1 MLFEHDD
8 DNPVRILTEDESWF
22 LLDDTRYGR
31 LVTYAAGELDVV
43 PINVKAVKRRLLI
56 RTTPGTKLIE
66 VVIGGKVAFEAD
78 AILSGEAWSV
88 VVKGNARVLEHAGEI
103 EAAEA
108 AGIESWLPTQK
119 NFYIEITP
127 EHVEGRHFELGPE
140 PEEL

>member
-8 DNPVRILTEDESWF
+8 DSPVRILTEDESWF
-22 LLDDTRYGR
+22 LLEDTRYGR

-43 PINVKAVKRRLLI
+43 PINVEAVKQRLLI

-78 AILSGEAWSV
+78 AILSGEAWCV
-88 VVKGNARVLEHAGEI
+88 VVKGSARVLEHAGEI

-108 AGIESWLPTQK
+108 AKIESWLPTHK
-119 NFYIEITP
+119 DVYVEITP

>member
-8 DNPVRILTEDESWF
+8 DNPVRILTEDESW
-22 LLDDTRYGR
+22 LLLEDTRYGR

-43 PINVKAVKRRLLI
+43 PINVKAVKQRLLI

-88 VVKGNARVLEHAGEI
+88 VVKGSARVLEHAGEI

-108 AGIESWLPTQK
+108 AKIESWLPTHK
-119 NFYIEITP
+119 DVYVEITP

>member
-8 DNPVRILTEDESWF
+8 DSPVRILTEDESW
-22 LLDDTRYGR
+22 LLLEDTRYGR

-43 PINVKAVKRRLLI
+43 PINVKAVKQRLLI

-88 VVKGNARVLEHAGEI
+88 VVKGSARVLEHAGEI

-108 AGIESWLPTQK
+108 AKIESWLPTHK
-119 NFYIEITP
+119 DVYVEITP